1 MKGILVIMD
10 GFGLSNIN
18 YGNAI
23 KRAKTKNL
31 DFFFSKYSFTRLHA
45 SGVHVGLPSKFQGSS
60 EVGHTNIGAGRL
72 VKQDQVRINELIS
85 SGEFEENDALISA
98 IKNVKRNKSNFH
110 IIGLLQD
117 QGVHAHQD
125 HLFAIIRLCKKYK
138 VKPLVHVFSDG
149 RDTHPLSVGRFIKGL
164 EKKARIVSIIG
175 RYYAMDRD
183 KRWKR
188 TCLAYTALIKK
199 PKKLF
204 SSVQSAVKDAYNNG
218 ESDEFVKP
226 RLIKGFKPIKRD
238 DSVVFFNYRAD
249 RARQLTKAFIEKD
262 FDKFTARVK
271 PFFVAMTDYYSELPC
286 KVFVSKHKI
295 ENSFGEY
302 ISNLGFS
309 QLRIAETEKYAHVTY
324 FFSGERE
331 KRFLGESRIL
341 IPSPKVSFY
350 DVVPEMSALKITG
363 EVLHSILRE
372 SHDFIIVNFA
382 NVDMIGHTG
391 NFDAA
396 VEAVEVVDD
405 CIGKIVNAGLHH
417 GFKIFITSDH
427 GNAEKMSDKKH
438 KKLTAHTLAK
448 VPFCIVDRKK
458 FKLKSG
464 RLADIIPTILD
475 VYNLPKPVEMSGKS
489 LLT

>member
-10 GFGLSNIN
+10 GFGLSSIKL
-18 YGNAI
+18 GNAI
-23 KRAKTKNL
+23 KKAKTKNL
-31 DFFFSKYSFTRLHA
+31 DFFFKNNSFTKLHA
-45 SGVHVGLPSKFQGSS
+45 SGVHVGLPRKYQGSS

-85 SGEFEENDALISA
+85 SKKLEENHALLGA
-98 IKNVKRNKSNFH
+98 IKNVKSKKSNFH
-110 IIGLLQD
+110 IMGLLQD

-125 HLFAIIRLCKKYK
+125 HLFAILKICKKHK
-138 VKPLVHVFSDG
+138 IKPLVHVFSDG
-149 RDTHPLSVGRFIKGL
+149 RDTPPRSVSKFVRKL

-188 TCLAYTALIKK
+188 TSLAYNALTKK

-204 SSVQSAVKDAYNNG
+204 SSVSSAIKDAYKNK
-218 ESDEFVKP
+218 ESDEFIKP
-226 RLIKGFKPIKRD
+226 RLVRGFQPVNSK
-238 DSVVFFNYRAD
+238 DSVLFYNYRAD
-249 RARQLTKAFIEKD
+249 RARQLTKSFIEKD
-262 FDKFTARVK
+262 FDKFVAKVK
-271 PFFVAMTDYYSELPC
+271 PFFVSMTDYYSKLPC
-286 KVFVSKHKI
+286 KVILPKHKI

-302 ISNLGFS
+302 ISKLGFS

-331 KRFLGESRIL
+331 KKFKKETRIL
-341 IPSPKVSFY
+341 VPSPRIPFY
-350 DVVPEMSALKITG
+350 DSKPEMSALKITG
-363 EVLHSILRE
+363 EVLHDIERE
-372 SHDFIIVNFA
+372 KHDFIIVNFA
-382 NVDMIGHTG
+382 NSDMVGHTG

-405 CIGKIVNAGLHH
+405 CIGRIVHAGLHH
-417 GFKIFITSDH
+417 GFKVFITADH

-438 KKLTAHTLAK
+438 KKLTAHTVAK

-458 FKLKSG
+458 IKLKPG
-464 RLADIIPTILD
+464 RLADIVPTILD

-489 LLT
+489 LIS